1 MRLLPRFF
9 ALAIGFALLS
19 VLTASS
25 ALADE
30 TKTKTF
36 VGQKICRVPFVTVPP
51 TPGRSDG
58 YCLITKASL
67 GVLLNAK
74 AYYTDPVIVNGVMN
88 SPITIRAN
96 DRRHSTATG
105 HCTYTAQTANTPG
118 HGHCEY
124 WAGTGRLAGF
134 HARFVIG
141 APTPTGVSVI
151 GPYWFD
157 RDRDNNDDENGD
169 D

>member
-36 VGQKICRVPFVTVPP
+36 VGQKICRVPFVTIPAGA
-51 TPGRSDG
+51 PGG
-58 YCLITKASL
+58 YCLFTKASL
-67 GVLLNAK
+67 KVLLNAK
-74 AYYTDPVIVNGVMN
+74 AYYTDPTIVGNVLN
-88 SPITIRAN
+88 SPITIRAT
-96 DRRHSTATG
+96 DRRESTATG
-105 HCTYTAQTANTPG
+105 HCTYHYPTATTVG
-118 HGHCEY
+118 FGHCEY
-124 WAGTGRLAGF
+124 WSGTGRLAGF

-141 APTPTGVSVI
+141 GPTPTGVSVI